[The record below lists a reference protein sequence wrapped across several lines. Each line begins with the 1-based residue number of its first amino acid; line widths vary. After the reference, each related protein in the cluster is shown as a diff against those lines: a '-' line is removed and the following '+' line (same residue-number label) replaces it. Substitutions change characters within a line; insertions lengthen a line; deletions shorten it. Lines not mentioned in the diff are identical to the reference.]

1 MQNPHSGERKI
12 RANRLRRTGLEI
24 QKNKWVGVSKKKI
37 WTPPPVNE
45 RATGEDWS
53 ACKGRQKR

>member
-1 MQNPHSGERKI
+1 
-12 RANRLRRTGLEI
+12 L
-24 QKNKWVGVSKKKI
+24 GVSKKKI